1 MKLSLK
7 NDLASRIIKYMLAK
21 NYQISENTK
30 QYNIVYLEGTNS
42 DGTLNND
49 RANHWNDRRLVL
61 QILDG
66 VPTIIG
72 NWAGTT
78 EPGDY
83 YTYNPMNSKGAARI
97 AFGQYKSWAVGY
109 HGNHQALVQVAP
121 VKVCR
126 DFNKD
131 FTRVG
136 DQVDVGL
143 FGVNQHWGGD
153 ASVIGRWSAGCLVGQ
168 SIKGHQEFMKLV
180 KQDARYE
187 ADKNYVFW
195 TTVIAGD
202 DLHRTFPPNG
212 SNVN

>member
-1 MKLSLK
+1 MVPKI
-7 NDLASRIIKYMLAK
+7 RP
-21 NYQISENTK
+21 ISGNT
-30 QYNIVYLEGTNS
+30 I
-42 DGTLNND
+42 LNGVFI
-49 RANHWNDRRLVL
+49 LVL
-61 QILDG
+61 AQMYLALSRTVLVMCDHL
-66 VPTIIG
+66 
-72 NWAGTT
+72 
-78 EPGDY
+78 
-83 YTYNPMNSKGAARI
+83 SARI
-97 AFGQYKSWAVGY
+97 TVTLLGIFNFSTLYKSWSVGY

-121 VKVCR
+121 IQVCR

-136 DQVDVGL
+136 DSVDVGL

-153 ASVIGRWSAGCLVGQ
+153 ASVIGKWSAGCLVGQ

-202 DLHRTFPPNG
+202 DL
-212 SNVN
+212 SNA